1 MQSESHSDFRFFL
14 FKIKFLSSMV
24 NRRHIRSKVL
34 QAIYAMT
41 QNNSDQLDVYEKYL
55 FSSLENIRELYL
67 LMLSSLVELQK
78 VEQEYL
84 EVSSQKHLA
93 TPEERNPNK
102 KFINN
107 SILQI
112 LVTSETLQNWLE
124 ELHVNQFTV
133 NDHYIKGLLQ
143 DIKTSDLYKQYMRNG
158 VNTFA
163 EDKEFA
169 IKMFAEFIAPNEK
182 IYEFLEDY
190 KISWIDD
197 IPVVNTAI
205 LKQLE
210 GLKNEVSYF
219 KLNRVFK
226 DDEDKEF
233 AKQLF
238 RKTALNADVLI
249 KEYEDKTRNW
259 DIDRLAEIDAI
270 ILNLGVCELQKFP
283 SIPVKVTINEYLEL
297 AKEYSTPKSSIF
309 INGILDALVKEYRQ
323 ENKLNKIGRGLID

>member
-1 MQSESHSDFRFFL
+1 
-14 FKIKFLSSMV
+14 MV

-41 QNNSDQLDVYEKYL
+41 QNQSDQLDVYEKYL
-55 FSSLENIRELYL
+55 FNSLENIRELYL

-78 VEQEYL
+78 VEAEFL
-84 EVSSQKHLA
+84 EVSTQKHLA
-93 TPEERNPNK
+93 TPEEKNPNK

-107 SILQI
+107 LALQI
-112 LVTSETLQNWLE
+112 LVQSETLKNWTE
-124 ELHVNQFTV
+124 ELHINQFHV
-133 NDHYIKGLLQ
+133 NDHYIKSLLQ
-143 DIKTSDLYKQYMRNG
+143 EIKTSDLYKQYMRNG
-158 VNTFA
+158 VNKFP
-163 EDKEFA
+163 EDKEFV
-169 IKMFAEFIAPNEK
+169 IKLFTDFIAPNEK

-210 GLKNEVSYF
+210 GLKDENSYF
-219 KLNRVFK
+219 KLNKVFK
-226 DDEDKEF
+226 DDEDKDF

-238 RKTALNADVLI
+238 RKTALNADVFV

-259 DIDRLAEIDAI
+259 ELDRIAEIDTI

-309 INGILDALVKEYRQ
+309 INGILDALVKKYRE
-323 ENKLNKIGRGLID
+323 ENKLNKIGRGLIE

>member
-1 MQSESHSDFRFFL
+1 
-14 FKIKFLSSMV
+14 MV

-41 QNNSDQLDVYEKYL
+41 QNQSDQLDVYEKYL
-55 FSSLENIRELYL
+55 FNSLENIRELYL

-78 VEQEYL
+78 VEANFL
-84 EVSSQKHLA
+84 EVSAQKHLA
-93 TPEERNPNK
+93 TPQEKNPNK
-102 KFINN
+102 KFVNN
-107 SILQI
+107 LALQI
-112 LVTSETLQNWLE
+112 ITNSETLNNWLE
-124 ELHVNQFTV
+124 ELHINQFHV
-133 NDHYIKGLLQ
+133 NDQYIKTLLQ
-143 DIKTSDLYKQYMRNG
+143 EIKSSDLYKHYMRNG
-158 VNTFA
+158 VNDFK
-163 EDKEFA
+163 EDKDFL
-169 IKMFAEFIAPNEK
+169 IKLFTEYIAPNEK

-210 GLKNEVSYF
+210 GLKNEQSYF
-219 KLNRVFK
+219 RLNKVFK
-226 DDEDKEF
+226 DDEDKDF

-238 RKTALNADVLI
+238 RKTALNADVFV

-259 DIDRLAEIDAI
+259 ELDRIAEIDTI

-309 INGILDALVKEYRQ
+309 INGILDALVKEYRE
-323 ENKLNKIGRGLID
+323 ENKLNKIGRGLIE

>member
-1 MQSESHSDFRFFL
+1 
-14 FKIKFLSSMV
+14 MV

-41 QNNSDQLDVYEKYL
+41 QNQSDQLDVYEKYL
-55 FSSLENIRELYL
+55 FNSLENIRELYL
-67 LMLSSLVELQK
+67 LMLSSLIELQK
-78 VEQEYL
+78 VENNFL
-84 EVSSQKHLA
+84 EVSAQKHLA
-93 TPEERNPNK
+93 TPQEKNPNK
-102 KFINN
+102 KFVNN
-107 SILQI
+107 LALQI
-112 LVTSETLQNWLE
+112 LCNSETLNNWLE
-124 ELHVNQFTV
+124 ELHINQFHV
-133 NDHYIKGLLQ
+133 NDHYIKTLLQ
-143 DIKTSDLYKQYMRNG
+143 EIKSSELYKHYMRNG
-158 VNTFA
+158 VNTFE
-163 EDKEFA
+163 EDKDFL
-169 IKMFAEFIAPNEK
+169 IKLFTDFIAPNEK

-210 GLKNEVSYF
+210 GLKNETSYF
-219 KLNRVFK
+219 KLNKVFK

-238 RKTALNADVLI
+238 RKTALNADVFV

-259 DIDRLAEIDAI
+259 ELDRIAEIDTI

-309 INGILDALVKEYRQ
+309 INGILDALVKEYRE
-323 ENKLNKIGRGLID
+323 ENKLNKIGRGLIE

>member
-1 MQSESHSDFRFFL
+1 
-14 FKIKFLSSMV
+14 MV

-41 QNNSDQLDVYEKYL
+41 QNQSDQLDVYEKYL
-55 FSSLENIRELYL
+55 FNSLENIRELYL
-67 LMLSSLVELQK
+67 LMLSSLIELQK
-78 VEQEYL
+78 VEHNFL
-84 EVSSQKHLA
+84 EVSAQKHLA
-93 TPEERNPNK
+93 TPQEKNPNK
-102 KFINN
+102 KFVNN
-107 SILQI
+107 LALQV
-112 LVTSETLQNWLE
+112 LRKSETLNNWLE
-124 ELHVNQFTV
+124 ELHINQFHV
-133 NDHYIKGLLQ
+133 NDQYIKTLLQ
-143 DIKTSDLYKQYMRNG
+143 EIKSSDLYKHYMRNG
-158 VNTFA
+158 VNTFE
-163 EDKEFA
+163 EDKEFL
-169 IKMFAEFIAPNEK
+169 IKLFTDFIAPNEK

-210 GLKNEVSYF
+210 GLKNETSYF
-219 KLNRVFK
+219 KLNKVFK

-238 RKTALNADVLI
+238 RKTALNADVFV

-259 DIDRLAEIDAI
+259 ELDRIAEIDSI

-309 INGILDALVKEYRQ
+309 INGILDALVKEYRE
-323 ENKLNKIGRGLID
+323 ENKLNKIGRGLIE

>member
-1 MQSESHSDFRFFL
+1 
-14 FKIKFLSSMV
+14 MV

-41 QNNSDQLDVYEKYL
+41 QNQSDQLDVYEKYL
-55 FSSLENIRELYL
+55 FNSLENIRELYL
-67 LMLSSLVELQK
+67 LMLSSLIELQK
-78 VEQEYL
+78 VENDFL
-84 EVSSQKHLA
+84 EVSAQKHLA
-93 TPEERNPNK
+93 TPQEKNPNK
-102 KFINN
+102 KFVNN
-107 SILQI
+107 LALQI
-112 LVTSETLQNWLE
+112 LCNSETLNNWLE
-124 ELHVNQFTV
+124 ELHINQFHV
-133 NDHYIKGLLQ
+133 NDQYIKTLLQ
-143 DIKTSDLYKQYMRNG
+143 EIKSSELYKHYMRNG
-158 VNTFA
+158 VNTFE
-163 EDKEFA
+163 EDKDFL
-169 IKMFAEFIAPNEK
+169 IKLFTDFIAPNEK

-210 GLKNEVSYF
+210 GLKNETSYF
-219 KLNRVFK
+219 KLNKVFK

-238 RKTALNADVLI
+238 RKTALNADVFV

-259 DIDRLAEIDAI
+259 ELDRIAEIDTI

-309 INGILDALVKEYRQ
+309 INGILDALVKEYRE
-323 ENKLNKIGRGLID
+323 ENKLNKIGRGLIE

>member
-1 MQSESHSDFRFFL
+1 
-14 FKIKFLSSMV
+14 MV

-41 QNNSDQLDVYEKYL
+41 QNQSDQLDVYEKYL

-84 EVSSQKHLA
+84 EVSAQKHLA

-124 ELHVNQFTV
+124 ELRINQFAV
-133 NDHYIKGLLQ
+133 NDHYMKGLLQ
-143 DIKTSDLYKQYMRNG
+143 DIKSSDLYKEYMRNG
-158 VNTFA
+158 VNNFA
-163 EDKEFA
+163 EDKMFA
-169 IKMFAEFIAPNEK
+169 IKLFTEFIAPNEK

-210 GLKNEVSYF
+210 GIQNESSYF

-238 RKTALNADVLI
+238 RKTALNADVLV

>member
-1 MQSESHSDFRFFL
+1 
-14 FKIKFLSSMV
+14 MV

-41 QNNSDQLDVYEKYL
+41 QNQSDQLDVYEKYL

-67 LMLSSLVELQK
+67 LMLSSLIELQK
-78 VEQEYL
+78 VEANFL
-84 EVSSQKHLA
+84 ELSAKKHLA
-93 TPEERNPNK
+93 TPEELRPNK
-102 KFINN
+102 KFVNN
-107 SILQI
+107 FVLQI
-112 LVTSETLQNWLE
+112 LGNSETLNNWLD
-124 ELHVNQFTV
+124 ELHINQFNV
-133 NDHYIKGLLQ
+133 NDQYIKTLLQ
-143 DIKTSDLYKQYMRNG
+143 EIKASEPYKHYMRNG
-158 VNTFA
+158 VNSFD
-163 EDKEFA
+163 EDKKFV
-169 IKMFAEFIAPNEK
+169 ILLFTEFIAPNEK

-210 GLKNEVSYF
+210 GLKDETSYF
-219 KLNRVFK
+219 KLNKVFK
-226 DDEDKEF
+226 DDEDKDF
-233 AKQLF
+233 ARQLF
-238 RKTALNADVLI
+238 RKTALNADVFV
-249 KEYEDKTRNW
+249 KEYEDRTRNW
-259 DIDRLAEIDAI
+259 ELDRIAEIDTI

-323 ENKLNKIGRGLID
+323 ENKLNKIGRGLIE

>member
-1 MQSESHSDFRFFL
+1 
-14 FKIKFLSSMV
+14 MV

-41 QNNSDQLDVYEKYL
+41 QNQSDQLDVYEKYL
-55 FSSLENIRELYL
+55 FNSLENIRELYL
-67 LMLSSLVELQK
+67 LMLSSLIELQK
-78 VEQEYL
+78 VENDFL
-84 EVSSQKHLA
+84 EVSAQKHLA
-93 TPEERNPNK
+93 TSQEKNPNK
-102 KFINN
+102 KFVNN
-107 SILQI
+107 LALQI
-112 LVTSETLQNWLE
+112 LCKSETLNNWME
-124 ELHVNQFTV
+124 ELHINQFHV
-133 NDHYIKGLLQ
+133 NDQYIKTLLQ
-143 DIKTSDLYKQYMRNG
+143 EIKSSELYKHYMRNG
-158 VNTFA
+158 VNNFE
-163 EDKEFA
+163 EDKDFL
-169 IKMFAEFIAPNEK
+169 IKLFTDFIAPNEK

-210 GLKNEVSYF
+210 GLKNETSYF
-219 KLNRVFK
+219 KLNKVFK

-238 RKTALNADVLI
+238 RKTALNADVFV

-259 DIDRLAEIDAI
+259 ELDRIAEIDTI

-309 INGILDALVKEYRQ
+309 INGILDALVKEYRE
-323 ENKLNKIGRGLID
+323 ENKLNKIGRGLIE

>member
-1 MQSESHSDFRFFL
+1 
-14 FKIKFLSSMV
+14 MV

-41 QNNSDQLDVYEKYL
+41 QNQSDQLDVYEKYL
-55 FSSLENIRELYL
+55 FNSLENIRELYL
-67 LMLSSLVELQK
+67 LMLSSLIELQK
-78 VEQEYL
+78 VETNFL
-84 EVSSQKHLA
+84 EVSAQKHLA
-93 TPEERNPNK
+93 TPQEKTPNK
-102 KFINN
+102 KFVNN
-107 SILQI
+107 LALQI
-112 LVTSETLQNWLE
+112 LSNSETLNNWLE
-124 ELHVNQFTV
+124 ELHINQFHV
-133 NDHYIKGLLQ
+133 NDHYIKTLLQ
-143 DIKTSDLYKQYMRNG
+143 EIKSSELYKHYMRNG
-158 VNTFA
+158 VNTFE
-163 EDKEFA
+163 EDKDFL
-169 IKMFAEFIAPNEK
+169 IKLFTDFIAPNEK

-210 GLKNEVSYF
+210 GLKNETSYF
-219 KLNRVFK
+219 KLNKVFK

-238 RKTALNADVLI
+238 RKTALNADVFV

-259 DIDRLAEIDAI
+259 ELDRIAEIDTI

-309 INGILDALVKEYRQ
+309 INGILDALVKEYRE
-323 ENKLNKIGRGLID
+323 ENKLNKIGRGLIE

>member
-1 MQSESHSDFRFFL
+1 
-14 FKIKFLSSMV
+14 MV

-41 QNNSDQLDVYEKYL
+41 QNQSDQLDIYEKYL
-55 FSSLENIRELYL
+55 FNSLENIRELYL
-67 LMLSSLVELQK
+67 LMLSVFVELQK
-78 VEQEYL
+78 VEQEFL
-84 EVSSQKHLA
+84 ELSAQKHLA

-107 SILQI
+107 QVLQI
-112 LVTSETLQNWLE
+112 LVQSETLKNWTE
-124 ELHVNQFTV
+124 ELRVNQFHV

-143 DIKTSDLYKQYMRNG
+143 DIKTSDLYKQYMRNN
-158 VNTFA
+158 VNKFE
-163 EDKEFA
+163 EDKEFV
-169 IKMFAEFIAPNEK
+169 IKLFTDFIAPNEK

-210 GLKNEVSYF
+210 SLKDASSYF
-219 KLNRVFK
+219 KLNKVFK
-226 DDEDKEF
+226 DDEDKDF

-238 RKTALNADVLI
+238 RKTALNANNFV

-259 DIDRLAEIDAI
+259 ELDRIAEIDTI
-270 ILNLGVCELQKFP
+270 ILNLGICELQKFP

-309 INGILDALVKEYRQ
+309 INGILDALVKEYRN
-323 ENKLNKIGRGLID
+323 ENKLNKIGRGLIE

>member
-1 MQSESHSDFRFFL
+1 
-14 FKIKFLSSMV
+14 MV

-41 QNNSDQLDVYEKYL
+41 QNQSDQLDVYEKYL
-55 FSSLENIRELYL
+55 FNSLENIRELYL

-78 VEQEYL
+78 VEAEFL
-84 EVSSQKHLA
+84 EVSAKKHLA

-107 SILQI
+107 SVFQI
-112 LVTSETLQNWLE
+112 LCNSETLNNWLE
-124 ELHVNQFTV
+124 ELHINQFNV
-133 NDHYIKGLLQ
+133 NDHYIKTLLHE
-143 DIKTSDLYKQYMRNG
+143 IKSSDLYKEYMRNG
-158 VNTFA
+158 VNNFE

-169 IKMFAEFIAPNEK
+169 IKLFTDFIAPNEK

-210 GLKNEVSYF
+210 GLKDASSYF
-219 KLNRVFK
+219 KLNKVFK
-226 DDEDKEF
+226 DDEDKDF

-238 RKTALNADVLI
+238 RKTALNADVFV

-259 DIDRLAEIDAI
+259 ELDRIAEVDTI

-309 INGILDALVKEYRQ
+309 INGILDALVKEYRL
-323 ENKLNKIGRGLID
+323 ENKLNKIGRGLIE

>member
-1 MQSESHSDFRFFL
+1 
-14 FKIKFLSSMV
+14 MV

-41 QNNSDQLDVYEKYL
+41 QNQSDQLDVYEKYL
-55 FSSLENIRELYL
+55 FNSLENIRELYL
-67 LMLSSLVELQK
+67 LMLSSLIELQR
-78 VEQEYL
+78 VEKDFL
-84 EVSSQKHLA
+84 EVSAQKHLA
-93 TPEERNPNK
+93 TPEERNPNT
-102 KFINN
+102 KFIDN
-107 SILQI
+107 SVLQV
-112 LVTSETLQNWLE
+112 LVTSESLNNWLE
-124 ELHVNQFTV
+124 ELRINQFQV
-133 NDHYIKGLLQ
+133 NDHYIKALLQ
-143 DIKTSDLYKQYMRNG
+143 EIKSSDLYKNYMKNRTN
-158 VNTFA
+158 NFA
-163 EDKEFA
+163 EDKEFV
-169 IKMFAEFIAPNEK
+169 IRLFTDVIAPNDK

-190 KISWIDD
+190 RISWIDD

-205 LKQLE
+205 LKQLQA
-210 GLKNEVSYF
+210 LKDEPSYF

-226 DDEDKEF
+226 DEEDKEF

-238 RKTALNADVLI
+238 RKTVLNADVLV

-259 DIDRLAEIDAI
+259 ELDRIAEIDTI

>member
-1 MQSESHSDFRFFL
+1 
-14 FKIKFLSSMV
+14 MV

-41 QNNSDQLDVYEKYL
+41 QNHSDQLDVYEKYL
-55 FSSLENIRELYL
+55 FNSLENIRELYL
-67 LMLSSLVELQK
+67 LMLSSLIELQK
-78 VEQEYL
+78 VEKDFL
-84 EVSSQKHLA
+84 EVSAQKHLA
-93 TPEERNPNK
+93 TPEERNPNT

-107 SILQI
+107 SVLQI
-112 LVTSETLQNWLE
+112 LVTSESLNNWLD
-124 ELHVNQFTV
+124 ELRINQFHV

-143 DIKTSDLYKQYMRNG
+143 EIKASDLYREYMKNRTN
-158 VNTFA
+158 NFA
-163 EDKEFA
+163 EDKEFV
-169 IKMFAEFIAPNEK
+169 ISLFTDIIAPNDK

-190 KISWIDD
+190 RISWIDD

-205 LKQLE
+205 LKQLQ
-210 GLKNEVSYF
+210 GLKDETSYF

-226 DDEDKEF
+226 DEEDKEF
-233 AKQLF
+233 ARQLF
-238 RKTALNADVLI
+238 RKTILNADVLV

-259 DIDRLAEIDAI
+259 ELDRIAELDTI

>member
-1 MQSESHSDFRFFL
+1 
-14 FKIKFLSSMV
+14 MV

-41 QNNSDQLDVYEKYL
+41 QNQSDQLDVYEKYL
-55 FSSLENIRELYL
+55 FNSLENIRELYL
-67 LMLSSLVELQK
+67 LMLSSLIELQK
-78 VEQEYL
+78 VETNFL
-84 EVSSQKHLA
+84 EVSAQKHLA
-93 TPEERNPNK
+93 TPQEKTPNK
-102 KFINN
+102 KFVNN
-107 SILQI
+107 LALQI
-112 LVTSETLQNWLE
+112 LSNSETLNNWLE
-124 ELHVNQFTV
+124 ELHINQFHV
-133 NDHYIKGLLQ
+133 NDHYIKTLLQ
-143 DIKTSDLYKQYMRNG
+143 EIKSSELYKHYMRNG
-158 VNTFA
+158 VNTFE
-163 EDKEFA
+163 EDKEFL
-169 IKMFAEFIAPNEK
+169 IKLFTDFIAPNEK

-210 GLKNEVSYF
+210 GLKNETSYF
-219 KLNRVFK
+219 KLNKVFK

-238 RKTALNADVLI
+238 RKTALNADVFV

-259 DIDRLAEIDAI
+259 ELDRIAEIDTI

-309 INGILDALVKEYRQ
+309 INGILDALVKEYRE
-323 ENKLNKIGRGLID
+323 ENKLNKIGRGLIE

>member
-1 MQSESHSDFRFFL
+1 
-14 FKIKFLSSMV
+14 MV

-41 QNNSDQLDVYEKYL
+41 QNQSDQLDVYEKYL
-55 FSSLENIRELYL
+55 FNSLENIRELYL
-67 LMLSSLVELQK
+67 LMLSSLIELQK
-78 VEQEYL
+78 VENNFL
-84 EVSSQKHLA
+84 EVSAQKHLA
-93 TPEERNPNK
+93 TPQEKTPNK
-102 KFINN
+102 KFVNN
-107 SILQI
+107 LALQI
-112 LVTSETLQNWLE
+112 LSNSETLNNWLE
-124 ELHVNQFTV
+124 ELHINQFHV
-133 NDHYIKGLLQ
+133 NDHYIKTLLQ
-143 DIKTSDLYKQYMRNG
+143 EIKSSELYKHYMRNG
-158 VNTFA
+158 VNTFE
-163 EDKEFA
+163 EDKDFL
-169 IKMFAEFIAPNEK
+169 IKLFTDFIAPNEK

-210 GLKNEVSYF
+210 GLKNETNYF
-219 KLNRVFK
+219 KLNKVFK

-238 RKTALNADVLI
+238 RKTALNADVFV

-259 DIDRLAEIDAI
+259 ELDRIAEIDTI

-309 INGILDALVKEYRQ
+309 INGILDALVKEYRE
-323 ENKLNKIGRGLID
+323 ENKLNKIGRGLIE

>member
-1 MQSESHSDFRFFL
+1 
-14 FKIKFLSSMV
+14 MV

-41 QNNSDQLDVYEKYL
+41 QNQSDQLDVYEKYL
-55 FSSLENIRELYL
+55 FNSLENIRELYL
-67 LMLSSLVELQK
+67 LMLSSLIELQR
-78 VEQEYL
+78 VEKDFL
-84 EVSSQKHLA
+84 EVSAQKHLA
-93 TPEERNPNK
+93 TPEERNPNT

-107 SILQI
+107 SVLQI
-112 LVTSETLQNWLE
+112 LVTSESLNNWLE
-124 ELHVNQFTV
+124 ELRINQFQV

-143 DIKTSDLYKQYMRNG
+143 EIKTSDLYKDYMRNRT
-158 VNTFA
+158 NNFA
-163 EDKEFA
+163 EDKEFV
-169 IKMFAEFIAPNEK
+169 IRLFTDVIAPNDK

-190 KISWIDD
+190 RISWIDD

-205 LKQLE
+205 LKQLQA
-210 GLKNEVSYF
+210 LKDETSYF

-226 DDEDKEF
+226 DEEDKEF

-238 RKTALNADVLI
+238 RKTVLNADVLI

-259 DIDRLAEIDAI
+259 ELDRIAEIDTI

>member
-1 MQSESHSDFRFFL
+1 
-14 FKIKFLSSMV
+14 MV

-41 QNNSDQLDVYEKYL
+41 QNQSDQLDVYEKYL
-55 FSSLENIRELYL
+55 FNSLENIRELYL
-67 LMLSSLVELQK
+67 LMLSSLIELQR
-78 VEQEYL
+78 VEKDFL
-84 EVSSQKHLA
+84 EVSAQKHLA
-93 TPEERNPNK
+93 TPEERNPNT

-107 SILQI
+107 SVLQI
-112 LVTSETLQNWLE
+112 LVTSESLNNWLE
-124 ELHVNQFTV
+124 ELRINQFQV

-143 DIKTSDLYKQYMRNG
+143 EIKTSDLYKDYMRNST
-158 VNTFA
+158 NNFA
-163 EDKEFA
+163 EDKEFV
-169 IKMFAEFIAPNEK
+169 IRLFTDVIAPNDK

-190 KISWIDD
+190 RISWIDD

-205 LKQLE
+205 LKQLQA
-210 GLKNEVSYF
+210 LKDETSYF

-226 DDEDKEF
+226 DEEDKEF

-238 RKTALNADVLI
+238 RKTVLNADVLI

-259 DIDRLAEIDAI
+259 ELDRIAEIDTI

>member
-1 MQSESHSDFRFFL
+1 
-14 FKIKFLSSMV
+14 MV

-41 QNNSDQLDVYEKYL
+41 QNQSDQLDVYEKYL
-55 FSSLENIRELYL
+55 FNSLENIRELYL
-67 LMLSSLVELQK
+67 LMLSSLIELQK
-78 VEQEYL
+78 VENDFL
-84 EVSSQKHLA
+84 EVSAQKHLA
-93 TPEERNPNK
+93 TPQEKNPNK
-102 KFINN
+102 KFVNN
-107 SILQI
+107 LAQQI
-112 LVTSETLQNWLE
+112 LSNSETLNNWLD
-124 ELHVNQFTV
+124 ELHINQFHV
-133 NDHYIKGLLQ
+133 NDQYIKTLLQ
-143 DIKTSDLYKQYMRNG
+143 EIKASELYKHYMRNG
-158 VNTFA
+158 VNDFK
-163 EDKEFA
+163 EDKEFL
-169 IKMFAEFIAPNEK
+169 IKLFTDFIAPNEK

-190 KISWIDD
+190 RISWIDD

-210 GLKNEVSYF
+210 GLKDENTYF
-219 KLNRVFK
+219 KLNKVFK

-238 RKTALNADVLI
+238 RKTALNADVFV

-259 DIDRLAEIDAI
+259 ELDRIAEIDSI

-309 INGILDALVKEYRQ
+309 INGILDALVKEYR
-323 ENKLNKIGRGLID
+323 EDNKLNKIGRGLIE

>member
-1 MQSESHSDFRFFL
+1 
-14 FKIKFLSSMV
+14 MV

-41 QNNSDQLDVYEKYL
+41 QNQSDQLDVYEKYL
-55 FSSLENIRELYL
+55 FNSLENIRELYL
-67 LMLSSLVELQK
+67 LMLSSLIELQK
-78 VEQEYL
+78 VENNFL
-84 EVSSQKHLA
+84 EVSAQKHLA
-93 TPEERNPNK
+93 TPQEKNPNK
-102 KFINN
+102 KFVNN
-107 SILQI
+107 LVLQI
-112 LVTSETLQNWLE
+112 LSNSETLNNWLE
-124 ELHVNQFTV
+124 ELHINQFHV
-133 NDHYIKGLLQ
+133 NDQYIKTLLQ
-143 DIKTSDLYKQYMRNG
+143 EIKASELYKHYMRNG
-158 VNTFA
+158 VNTFE
-163 EDKEFA
+163 EDKEFL
-169 IKMFAEFIAPNEK
+169 IKLFTDFIAPNEK

-210 GLKNEVSYF
+210 GLKNETTYF
-219 KLNRVFK
+219 KLNKVFK

-238 RKTALNADVLI
+238 RKTALNADVFV

-259 DIDRLAEIDAI
+259 ELDRIAEIDSI

-309 INGILDALVKEYRQ
+309 INGILDALVKEYRE
-323 ENKLNKIGRGLID
+323 ENKLNKIGRGLIE

>member
-1 MQSESHSDFRFFL
+1 
-14 FKIKFLSSMV
+14 MV

-41 QNNSDQLDVYEKYL
+41 QNQSDQLDVYEKYL
-55 FSSLENIRELYL
+55 FNSLENIRELYL

-78 VEQEYL
+78 VEAEFL
-84 EVSSQKHLA
+84 EVSTQKHLA
-93 TPEERNPNK
+93 TPEEKNPNK

-107 SILQI
+107 LALQI
-112 LVTSETLQNWLE
+112 LVQSETLKNWTE
-124 ELHVNQFTV
+124 ELHINQFHV
-133 NDHYIKGLLQ
+133 NDHYIKSLLQ
-143 DIKTSDLYKQYMRNG
+143 EIKTSDLYKQYMRNG
-158 VNTFA
+158 VNKFA
-163 EDKEFA
+163 EDKEFV
-169 IKMFAEFIAPNEK
+169 IKLFTDFIAPNEK

-210 GLKNEVSYF
+210 GLKDENSYF
-219 KLNRVFK
+219 KLNKVFK
-226 DDEDKEF
+226 DDEDKDF

-238 RKTALNADVLI
+238 RKTALNADVFV

-259 DIDRLAEIDAI
+259 ELDRIAEIDTI

-309 INGILDALVKEYRQ
+309 INGILDALVKKYRE
-323 ENKLNKIGRGLID
+323 ENKLNKIGRGLIE

>member
-169 IKMFAEFIAPNEK
+169 IKLFAEFIAPNEK

-219 KLNRVFK
+219 KLSRVFK

>member
-1 MQSESHSDFRFFL
+1 
-14 FKIKFLSSMV
+14 MV

-41 QNNSDQLDVYEKYL
+41 QNQSDQLDVYEKYL
-55 FSSLENIRELYL
+55 FNSLENIRELYL
-67 LMLSSLVELQK
+67 LMLSSLIELQK
-78 VEQEYL
+78 VENNFL
-84 EVSSQKHLA
+84 EVSAQKHLA
-93 TPEERNPNK
+93 TPQEKTPNK
-102 KFINN
+102 KFVNN
-107 SILQI
+107 LALQI
-112 LVTSETLQNWLE
+112 LSNSETLNNWLE
-124 ELHVNQFTV
+124 ELHINQFHV
-133 NDHYIKGLLQ
+133 NDHYIKTLLQ
-143 DIKTSDLYKQYMRNG
+143 EIKSSELYKHYMRNG
-158 VNTFA
+158 VNTFE
-163 EDKEFA
+163 EDKEFL
-169 IKMFAEFIAPNEK
+169 IKLFTDFIAPNEK

-210 GLKNEVSYF
+210 GLKNETSYF
-219 KLNRVFK
+219 KLNKVFK

-238 RKTALNADVLI
+238 RKTALNADVFV

-259 DIDRLAEIDAI
+259 ELDRIAEIDTI

-309 INGILDALVKEYRQ
+309 INGILDALVKEYRE
-323 ENKLNKIGRGLID
+323 ENKLNKIGRGLIE

>member
-1 MQSESHSDFRFFL
+1 
-14 FKIKFLSSMV
+14 MV

-41 QNNSDQLDVYEKYL
+41 QNQSDQLDVYEKYL
-55 FSSLENIRELYL
+55 FNSLENIRELYL
-67 LMLSSLVELQK
+67 LMLSSLIELQK
-78 VEQEYL
+78 VEHDFL
-84 EVSSQKHLA
+84 EVSAQKHLA
-93 TPEERNPNK
+93 TPQEKNPNK
-102 KFINN
+102 KFVNN
-107 SILQI
+107 LALQV
-112 LVTSETLQNWLE
+112 LRKSETLNNWLE
-124 ELHVNQFTV
+124 ELHINQFHV
-133 NDHYIKGLLQ
+133 NDQYIKTLLQ
-143 DIKTSDLYKQYMRNG
+143 EIKSSDLYKHYMRNG
-158 VNTFA
+158 VNTFE
-163 EDKEFA
+163 EDKEFL
-169 IKMFAEFIAPNEK
+169 IKLFTDFIAPNEK

-210 GLKNEVSYF
+210 GLKNETSYF
-219 KLNRVFK
+219 KLNKVFK

-238 RKTALNADVLI
+238 RKTALNADVFV

-259 DIDRLAEIDAI
+259 ELDRIAEIDSI

-309 INGILDALVKEYRQ
+309 INGILDALVKEYRE
-323 ENKLNKIGRGLID
+323 ENKLNKIGRGLIE

>member
-1 MQSESHSDFRFFL
+1 
-14 FKIKFLSSMV
+14 MV

-41 QNNSDQLDVYEKYL
+41 QNQSDQLDIYERYL
-55 FSSLENIRELYL
+55 FNSLENIRELYL
-67 LMLSSLVELQK
+67 LMLSSFLELQK
-78 VEQEYL
+78 VEEEFL
-84 EVSSQKHLA
+84 DVSSKKHLA
-93 TPEERNPNK
+93 TPEERSPNK

-107 SILQI
+107 NVLQI
-112 LVTSETLQNWLE
+112 LVQSETLNNWLE
-124 ELHVNQFTV
+124 ELQVNQFNV
-133 NDHYIKGLLQ
+133 NEQYIKGLLQ
-143 DIKTSDLYKQYMRNG
+143 DIKKSDLYKHYMRNN
-158 VNTFA
+158 VNTFE
-163 EDKEFA
+163 EDKSFV
-169 IKMFAEFIAPNEK
+169 IQLFTDFIAPNEK

-210 GLKNEVSYF
+210 SLKDASSYF
-219 KLNRVFK
+219 RINKVFK
-226 DDEDKEF
+226 DDEDRDF

-238 RKTALNADVLI
+238 RKTALNADAFV

-259 DIDRLAEIDAI
+259 ELDRIAEIDTI

-297 AKEYSTPKSSIF
+297 VKEYSTPKSSIF
-309 INGILDALVKEYRQ
+309 INGILDALVKEYKN
-323 ENKLNKIGRGLID
+323 ENKLNKIGRGLIE

>member
-1 MQSESHSDFRFFL
+1 
-14 FKIKFLSSMV
+14 MV

-34 QAIYAMT
+34 QALYAMT
-41 QNNSDQLDVYEKYL
+41 QNQSDQLDVYEKYL
-55 FSSLENIRELYL
+55 FNSLENIRELYL
-67 LMLSSLVELQK
+67 LMLSSLIELQK
-78 VEQEYL
+78 VENDFL
-84 EVSSQKHLA
+84 EVSAQKHLA
-93 TPEERNPNK
+93 TPQEKNPNK
-102 KFINN
+102 KFVNN
-107 SILQI
+107 LALQV
-112 LVTSETLQNWLE
+112 LCKSETLNNWLK
-124 ELHVNQFTV
+124 ELHINQFHV
-133 NDHYIKGLLQ
+133 NDQYIKTLLQ
-143 DIKTSDLYKQYMRNG
+143 EIKSSELYKHYMRNG
-158 VNTFA
+158 VNTFE
-163 EDKEFA
+163 EDKDFL
-169 IKMFAEFIAPNEK
+169 IKLFTDFIAPNEK

-210 GLKNEVSYF
+210 GLKNETSYF
-219 KLNRVFK
+219 KLNKVFK

-238 RKTALNADVLI
+238 RKTALNADVFV

-259 DIDRLAEIDAI
+259 ELDRIAEIDTI

-309 INGILDALVKEYRQ
+309 INGILDALVKEYRE
-323 ENKLNKIGRGLID
+323 ENKLNKIGRGLIE

>member
-1 MQSESHSDFRFFL
+1 
-14 FKIKFLSSMV
+14 MV

-41 QNNSDQLDVYEKYL
+41 QNQSDQLDVYEKYL
-55 FSSLENIRELYL
+55 FNSLENIRELYL
-67 LMLSSLVELQK
+67 LMLSSLIELQR
-78 VEQEYL
+78 VEKDFL
-84 EVSSQKHLA
+84 EVSAQKHLA
-93 TPEERNPNK
+93 TPEERNPNT

-107 SILQI
+107 SVLQV
-112 LVTSETLQNWLE
+112 LVTSESLNNWLE
-124 ELHVNQFTV
+124 ELRINQFQV
-133 NDHYIKGLLQ
+133 NDHYIKALLQ
-143 DIKTSDLYKQYMRNG
+143 EIKSSDLYKDYMKNRTN
-158 VNTFA
+158 NFA
-163 EDKEFA
+163 EDKEFV
-169 IKMFAEFIAPNEK
+169 IRLFTDVIAPNDK

-190 KISWIDD
+190 RISWIDD

-205 LKQLE
+205 LKQLQA
-210 GLKNEVSYF
+210 LKDESSYF

-226 DDEDKEF
+226 DEEDKEF

-238 RKTALNADVLI
+238 RKTVLNADVLV

-259 DIDRLAEIDAI
+259 ELDRIAEIDTI